1 MKQDTQKNMTAV
13 TEAESVLS
21 RLCERYERYGYAR
34 FRMSKFEEYDL
45 YVRNKSFL
53 LSDHMITFTDTS
65 GKLMALKPDVTLS
78 IVKNSRDVSGSVQKV
93 YYQENV
99 YRVAKGGHGFSEIM
113 QLGLECMGDID
124 TYCTAEVLMLAAES
138 LAAFSED
145 FVLDVS
151 HLGVLSSVLDGMG
164 VNEDVRRELIAAVGE
179 KNLHG
184 VEAICEGAGV
194 TPAAADALKALVS
207 RYGEADEV
215 LPALSAFVTD
225 EAGRTAL
232 CELSE
237 VLSVLKGAG
246 YGHRVRVDFSV
257 VNDLSY
263 YNGIVFRGFVR
274 GVPAGVLS
282 GGRYDLLM
290 KKMGK
295 KAGAIG
301 FAVYPDLLSSLWAP
315 SGEYDVDA
323 VLLYDESADPTALF
337 AAVRTMTEQ
346 GMSVTAQHSVP
357 EKLRYRQLLSW
368 KEGEVSVLEEHA

>member
-1 MKQDTQKNMTAV
+1 MSQKELSFT
-13 TEAESVLS
+13 TEESALAS
-21 RLCERYERYGYAR
+21 LCALYDRYGYSR

-78 IVKNSRDVSGSVQKV
+78 IVKNSRDVAGSVQKV
-93 YYQENV
+93 YYRENV

-138 LAAFSED
+138 LSALSED

-151 HLGVLSSVLDGMG
+151 HLGVLSSILDGMG
-164 VNEDVRRELIAAVGE
+164 ADDRTRRELIACVGE

-184 VEAICEGAGV
+184 IAAICEAAGI
-194 TPAAADALKALVS
+194 ASEKAEALKTLVS
-207 RYGEADEV
+207 RYGDAEQV
-215 LPALSAFVTD
+215 LDALTPFVTD
-225 EAGRTAL
+225 ESGLAA
-232 CELSE
+232 LSE
-237 VLSVLKGAG
+237 LREVLAVLRSAG
-246 YGHRVRVDFSV
+246 YGNRVRVDFSV

-274 GVPAGVLS
+274 DVPAGVLS

-290 KKMGK
+290 QKMGK

-301 FAVYPDLLSSLWAP
+301 FAVYPDLLVGLSAP
-315 SGEYDVDA
+315 DNEYDVDA
-323 VLLYDESADPTALF
+323 VLLYDESTDPVALF
-337 AAVRTMTEQ
+337 EKVRALCDS
-346 GMSVTAQHSVP
+346 GVSVTVQRSVP
-357 EKLRYRQLLSW
+357 EKLRYRQLLKW
-368 KEGEVSVLEEHA
+368 QEGEVTVLEENA